1 MRFLSRIMPH
11 ISIVLSLCFLTFL
24 VLDGYNPM
32 MNFVDNDIS
41 HGMLWVLCG
50 ASLFSSIACV
60 VFDRKCEKYQSQ
72 DASRFDNAKRRKR
85 KGDFSNIET
94 SSAAPQPQ
102 QSARPQQQGGYR
114 PTGAEY
120 GLQDNVSRT
129 VHREVYPFPYRNP
142 DGKDM
147 DDDF

>member
-72 DASRFDNAKRRKR
+72 DASRFDNAKRRKSKK
-85 KGDFSNIET
+85 KGFDT
-94 SSAAPQPQ
+94 L
-102 QSARPQQQGGYR
+102 PQQQAVQNVQPMQPQAQAGYR

-120 GLQDNVSRT
+120 GLQDNVSRK
-129 VHREVYPFPYRNP
+129 VHREVYPFPYREP